1 MQPDTWAIEEKKE
14 VLENRGPVHMGS
26 SIALCDPETED
37 FGRTL
42 SQGLPWW
49 HLGLLSLSW
58 PPDSTSLGNF
68 YCVN

>member
-1 MQPDTWAIEEKKE
+1 M
-14 VLENRGPVHMGS
+14 GP

-58 PPDSTSLGNF
+58 PPDSISLGNF